1 MREGDGEAMKS
12 RQKDRLGDEDG
23 EGSTPLTCLW
33 MYTPHEL

>member
-23 EGSTPLTCLW
+23 EGTCVQEKK
-33 MYTPHEL
+33 T